1 MPPNLILTSVSKT
14 FGKKPAVVDL
24 SFQVEP
30 GEIVGLLGP
39 NGAGK
44 TTTLRMA
51 LDLIKPDS
59 GHVEVFGGRLN
70 ERHKDR
76 LGYMPEHAGLYADM
90 RLRECL
96 VYLGTLKSLSV
107 RDARQR
113 ADLELQRLGLFDDRK
128 KKLHQ
133 LSRGMYQKAQ
143 IIAATLHDPDLLMV
157 DEPFANLDPINAQVI
172 KETLRGFRARGKS
185 VIMSSHQM
193 HLVEELC
200 DRIVM
205 IHEGR
210 RVLYGPLRD
219 IKQQFAEPAVW
230 LTGRGVFTNLPG
242 VVKTEER
249 PEGWKLHLDG
259 TTTHLHSAVAELL
272 RAIAARPDLWV
283 ERFEIALP
291 SLDEVFIRVAGSGNG
306 RDSGIGRDSGDG
318 RDVGPKEAEPP
329 HA

>member
-1 MPPNLILTSVSKT
+1 MPPNLSLTSVSKT

-51 LDLIKPDS
+51 LDLIKPDT
-59 GHVEVFGGRLN
+59 GTIEVFGGRLT
-70 ERHKDR
+70 EKHKDR
-76 LGYMPEHAGLYADM
+76 LGYMPEHAGLYAEM
-90 RLRECL
+90 RLHACL
-96 VYLGTLKSLSV
+96 VYLATLKSLSP
-107 RDARQR
+107 REARAR
-113 ADLELQRLGLFDDRK
+113 ADAELKRLGLYDDRK
-128 KKLHQ
+128 KKLDQ

-143 IIAATLHDPDLLMV
+143 IIAATLHAPDLLIV
-157 DEPFANLDPINAQVI
+157 DEPFANLDPVNAQLI
-172 KETLRGFRARGKS
+172 KDTLRSFRARGKS

-210 RVLYGPLRD
+210 RVLYGPVRA

-230 LTGRGVFTNLPG
+230 LTGHGDFTGLPG
-242 VVKTEER
+242 VVRAEEQ
-249 PEGWKLHLDG
+249 PEGWKLHLAAG
-259 TTTHLHSAVAELL
+259 ITSADLL
-272 RAIAARPDLWV
+272 RTIAARSDLAV
-283 ERFEIALP
+283 ERFEVALP
-291 SLDEVFIRVAGSGNG
+291 SLDEVFIRVAGAPAPGGNG
-306 RDSGIGRDSGDG
+306 QH
-318 RDVGPKEAEPP
+318 AP

>member
-1 MPPNLILTSVSKT
+1 MPSNLTLTSVSKT
-14 FGKKPAVVDL
+14 FGKKAAVVDL

-51 LDLIKPDS
+51 LDLIKPDT
-59 GHVEVFGGRLN
+59 GHIEIFGSRLS
-70 ERHKDR
+70 EHHKDR

-96 VYLGTLKSLSV
+96 VYLGTLKSLSSREAGRRV
-107 RDARQR
+107 
-113 ADLELQRLGLFDDRK
+113 DLELKRLGLYDDRK
-128 KKLHQ
+128 KKLSQ
-133 LSRGMYQKAQ
+133 LSAGMYQKAQ

-157 DEPFANLDPINAQVI
+157 DEPFANLDPINAQII

-205 IHEGR
+205 IHQGR
-210 RVLYGPLRD
+210 RVLYGPVRD
-219 IKQQFAEPAVW
+219 IKLQFAEPAVW
-230 LTGRGVFTNLPG
+230 LSGRGVFTNLPG
-242 VVKTEER
+242 VVRTEQH

-259 TTTHLHSAVAELL
+259 ASTSADLL
-272 RAIAARPDLWV
+272 RAIALRPDLSV
-283 ERFEIALP
+283 ERFEVALP
-291 SLDEVFIRVAGSGNG
+291 SLDEVFIRVAGPGNG
-306 RDSGIGRDSGDG
+306 GSPEGGS
-318 RDVGPKEAEPP
+318 A

>member
-1 MPPNLILTSVSKT
+1 MPPNLTLTSVSKA

-59 GHVEVFGGRLN
+59 GRIEVFGGRLT

-96 VYLGTLKSLSV
+96 VYLGTLKSLS
-107 RDARQR
+107 AREAGLR
-113 ADLELQRLGLFDDRK
+113 ADLELKRLDLYDDRK

-172 KETLRGFRARGKS
+172 KESLRGFRDRGKS

-210 RVLYGPLRD
+210 LVLYGPVRD

-230 LTGRGVFTNLPG
+230 LSGRGSFTGLPG
-242 VVKTEER
+242 VVKTER
-249 PEGWKLHLDG
+249 LPDGWKLHLDG
-259 TTTHLHSAVAELL
+259 AATSADLL

-291 SLDEVFIRVAGSGNG
+291 SLDEVFIRVAGRGNG
-306 RDSGIGRDSGDG
+306 RGNGA
-318 RDVGPKEAEPP
+318 PKDAETP

>member
-1 MPPNLILTSVSKT
+1 MSPNLTLTSVSKT
-14 FGKKPAVVDL
+14 FGKKPAVADL

-51 LDLIKPDS
+51 LDLIKPDA
-59 GHVEVFGGRLN
+59 GTIEVFGGRLS

-96 VYLGTLKSLSV
+96 VYLGTLKSLSAREA
-107 RDARQR
+107 RDR
-113 ADLELQRLGLFDDRK
+113 ADAELKRLDLYDDRK

-210 RVLYGPLRD
+210 RVLYGPVRA

-230 LTGRGVFTNLPG
+230 LTGQGVFTNLPG
-242 VVKTEER
+242 VVKAEEF
-249 PEGWKLHLDG
+249 PDGWKLHLDG
-259 TTTHLHSAVAELL
+259 GTTSADLL
-272 RAIAARPDLWV
+272 RAIAARPDLTV

-291 SLDEVFIRVAGSGNG
+291 SLDEVFIRVAGSGGNG
-306 RDSGIGRDSGDG
+306 GA
-318 RDVGPKEAEPP
+318 PKEAKPP
-329 HA
+329 DA